1 MPLFRRPGRTVL
13 TLLVPG
19 ALVAQAPTGV
29 PPEVTRAQAAY
40 QAGHADSAVMILDTF
55 YRANPT
61 AVAGR
66 LVLGNALLREGVLDR
81 ALRVFDSVVASPLPQ
96 PARLQARFNAAG
108 IQARNGQADDAI
120 ARLLALKATGAFDM
134 DQVKTSSEFA
144 SLQSHARFNEVL
156 FQPSDFAPAF
166 VEPVRII
173 HEWRGEAKNDQFGW
187 IARGIG
193 DADGDGVQEVVA
205 SSPTYGAGGSNSGRG
220 RVYVYSGKSGRLL
233 WQWTGADN
241 DRAGSGLE
249 GAGDVNRDGAG
260 DVIAGAPGNNKA
272 YVLSGKD
279 GRVLHTLSGTAGENF
294 GSAASGAGDVNG
306 DGHADVIVGAPASNA
321 AGQGAGRAYVFSGR
335 DGTLLRTLDGDK
347 PGAAFGSIVAGD
359 KRGTRTPLVVG
370 APGAGST
377 SRGRVYTF
385 PAGGGMGPHVIESD
399 SSGTA
404 LGAMFA
410 SVVGDVNHDG
420 VPDIYGSDF
429 VNTAKGPSTGRVYVH
444 SGKDG
449 SQLYTLTG
457 ERAGD
462 GFGIGSADVGD
473 VNRDGHDDLLVGA
486 WQFAGAAASGGKV
499 YLYSGKDGA
508 LLRAITGRVPGET
521 LGFDATGVGDV
532 DGDGVPDFLLTS
544 AWSNVNGFRSGR
556 TWVISGR

>member
-1 MPLFRRPGRTVL
+1 MPLFRSSIRAAVACFLPAL
-13 TLLVPG
+13 
-19 ALVAQAPTGV
+19 LVAQAPTGV
-29 PPEVTRAQAAY
+29 PPEVTKAQAAY

-55 YRANPT
+55 YRANP
-61 AVAGR
+61 AAFAGR
-66 LVLGNALLREGVLDR
+66 LVLGNALLREGQLDR

-96 PARLQARFNAAG
+96 IAKLQARFNAAG
-108 IQARNGQADDAI
+108 IQARNGRADDAI
-120 ARLLALKATGAFDM
+120 RRLAELKSTGAFDM
-134 DQVKTSSEFA
+134 DQVRTSTEFE
-144 SLQSHARFNEVL
+144 SLLKHPRFDEVM
-156 FQPSDFAPAF
+156 FRASDFAPAF

-193 DADGDGVQEVVA
+193 DADGDGVQEIVS
-205 SSPTYGAGGSNSGRG
+205 SSPTYGAGGSNAGRG
-220 RVYVYSGKSGRLL
+220 RIYVYSGKTGRLL
-233 WQWTGADN
+233 WNWTGADN
-241 DRAGSGLE
+241 DRAGAGLE

-272 YVLSGKD
+272 YVLSGRD
-279 GRVLHTLSGTAGENF
+279 GRVLHTLTGAAGENF
-294 GSAASGAGDVNG
+294 GNSASGAGDING
-306 DGHADVIVGAPASNA
+306 DGYADVIVGAPASNA
-321 AGQGAGRAYVFSGR
+321 AGQGAGRAYIYSGR
-335 DGTLLRTLDGDK
+335 DGALLRTLDGDK
-347 PGAAFGSIVAGD
+347 AGAAFGSIVAGD
-359 KRGTRTPLVVG
+359 KRGTRTPVVVG
-370 APGAGST
+370 APGSGSAGK
-377 SRGRVYTF
+377 GRVYTF
-385 PAGGGMGPHVIESD
+385 AAEGGAARHVIESD

-404 LGAMFA
+404 LGAMFV

-444 SGKDG
+444 SGADG
-449 SQLYTLTG
+449 SRLYALTG

-486 WQFAGAAASGGKV
+486 WQYAAAATSGGKV
-499 YLYSGKDGA
+499 YLYSGKDGS